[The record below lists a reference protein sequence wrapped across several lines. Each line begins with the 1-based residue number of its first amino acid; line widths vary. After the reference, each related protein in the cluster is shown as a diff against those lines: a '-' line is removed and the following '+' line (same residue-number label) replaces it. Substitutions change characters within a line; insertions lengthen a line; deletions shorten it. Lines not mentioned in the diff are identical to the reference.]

1 MGEPKLS
8 HLRALWACF
17 GCMSSIYLIT
27 IGGVCPPYLIT
38 IVGDLNSTLENHPG
52 AIPNGIFIS
61 LLYNRQGYCVRTFSY
76 SYSLNSNCSHEMIKT
91 ELTKSNVR
99 WAFNLKRDY
108 LGILNLKY
116 LFSSQA
122 PWPFM
127 VNYLHICHLIS
138 RHKIHSMIS
147 IVKSAIDT
155 SRSNPLLTQS
165 RHGEIKRP
173 FEESSQIIP

>member
-99 WAFNLKRDY
+99 RAFNFKRDY
-108 LGILNLKY
+108 LGILNPKS
-116 LFSSQA
+116 LFSTQA

-127 VNYLHICHLIS
+127 VNYLHICHLTS
-138 RHKIHSMIS
+138 RHKTVWYPLSRALLTLAGQIRYWHSQDT
-147 IVKSAIDT
+147 VKS
-155 SRSNPLLTQS
+155 SGHLRKVP
-165 RHGEIKRP
+165 K
-173 FEESSQIIP
+173 